1 MSAANRPH
9 SSTPPPPRPTAS
21 GAGVEPDSEPAPLRW
36 LTLDDFLE
44 QVGSKTPAPGG
55 GAVAC
60 SSGATAAAL
69 AKMVVAYSLGKKNLA
84 EHQDALQRAGTAL
97 GRIVD
102 LFMQLADEDA
112 AAYGLVNELSKLPES
127 DERRRREYPGAAAA
141 AVQAPRAALAACADL
156 LTLIESLVTTTNR
169 HLRSD
174 LAIAGVLAE
183 AAAKSAW
190 WNVCVNLPLI
200 PDAHKRADVEAECRA
215 EVERAT
221 HQRGLIER
229 GCE

>member
-1 MSAANRPH
+1 MSGTGP
-9 SSTPPPPRPTAS
+9 STPSTPSTSPAPRPTP
-21 GAGVEPDSEPAPLRW
+21 GATAAEPAPLRW

-60 SSGATAAAL
+60 STGATSAAL
-69 AKMVVAYSLGKKNLA
+69 ARMVVAYSLGKKNLA

-97 GRIVD
+97 GRLVD

-112 AAYGLVNELSKLPES
+112 AAYGLVNELSRLPEG
-127 DERRRREYPGAAAA
+127 DERRKREYPVAAAA
-141 AVQAPRAALAACADL
+141 ALQAPRAALAACADL
-156 LTLIESLVTTTNR
+156 LTLIESLVTITNR

-183 AAAKSAW
+183 GAAKSAW
-190 WNVCVNLPLI
+190 WNVSVNLPLI
-200 PDAHKRADVEAECRA
+200 EDAHKRADVEAECRA
-215 EVERAT
+215 EIERAV
-221 HQRGLIER
+221 HQRALIER